1 MTSLARF
8 AHFLCTALVLV
19 GSAFFSSSAAAQG
32 AGVHVTPSGYRVPV
46 LGMSLVRH
54 ADGHT
59 EHSCGLLTG
68 AQVTALRWS
77 RDISRSMSARSPR
90 ATVQSTHGTAFEIIY
105 TDPAG
110 EGFADPQVG
119 ELRRQ
124 AMEATMRAWSA
135 VLQISVPIIV
145 TASMKAPEDPNSSL
159 LASAGPV
166 DMATID
172 GRLVPIA
179 LASQL
184 TGSRTSAEAAD
195 IVVTINPGV
204 DWDYSLNGAAAD
216 GKSSF
221 VYTMIHE
228 VGHGLGFLSTF
239 DPETGAMHNPLP
251 TPFDVFV
258 NRGMSERNPLTARST
273 GQVQEDLTSGD
284 LFFSGPRATEAS
296 ARSIRPMPMV
306 KLFAPNPYEP
316 GSSTSH
322 VDQETYADFKVGLMA
337 PKDFGSGTDKI
348 DILTLGIMADIGY
361 KLVPDAVTARV
372 PRQ

>member
-1 MTSLARF
+1 
-8 AHFLCTALVLV
+8 
-19 GSAFFSSSAAAQG
+19 
-32 AGVHVTPSGYRVPV
+32 
-46 LGMSLVRH
+46 MSLVRH
-54 ADGHT
+54 ADGHI
-59 EHSCGLLTG
+59 EHSCGLLST
-68 AQVTALRWS
+68 AQVTALRLS
-77 RDISRSMSARSPR
+77 RDVSRSMTAMSPR
-90 ATVQSTHGTAFEIIY
+90 ATVQSTSGTAFVIVY

-110 EGFADPQVG
+110 EGFSDPQFG
-119 ELRRQ
+119 EVRRQ
-124 AMEATMRAWSA
+124 AMEATMQAWSA
-135 VLQISVPIIV
+135 VLQITVPIIV
-145 TASMKAPEDPNSSL
+145 TASMKAPEDPNSTL

-166 DMATID
+166 DMATIS

-195 IVVTINPGV
+195 IVVTVNPTV
-204 DWDYSLNGAAAD
+204 DWDYALNGAAAE

-239 DPETGAMHNPLP
+239 DPETGAMQNPLP

-258 NRGMSERNPLTARST
+258 NRGMGERNLLTTRST
-273 GQVQEDLTSGD
+273 TQVREDLTSGD
-284 LFFSGPRATEAS
+284 LFFSGPMSREAS
-296 ARSIRPMPMV
+296 ARSIRPLPMV
-306 KLFAPNPYEP
+306 KLFAPNPYQP

-348 DILTLGIMADIGY
+348 DILTLAIMGDMGY
-361 KLVPDAVTARV
+361 RLVPEAVTARV
-372 PRQ
+372 PRR